1 MNPDDPGES
10 AVIAL
15 LARAG
20 LAAAHVQ
27 RGIGDDAAVVDGQT
41 VLTCDTMVEGVHWDD
56 RLDAADVG
64 WKLVAVN
71 VSDVG
76 AMGGVPRW
84 ALLALTLPRPLDLDW
99 VRGFADGVVEAC
111 AYWSVPLVGGDTT
124 RGPARIVT
132 LSVGGHAPRPVGRDG
147 ARPGDDLWI
156 AGPLGLAAEAMLS
169 PSPSASALAWLRRPR
184 PPVGLGAAIAPH
196 VHAMMDVSDG
206 LRTDLARLCR
216 ASGVGADVT
225 SAAIAGVGPIGWR
238 IAYGDDYALL
248 MAAPPSA
255 RDALCSAADMFGTPL
270 ARIGVVTAG
279 AAPTLDGQ
287 PVWPAPLFGHFA
299 GSAS

>member
-20 LAAAHVQ
+20 LAAGHVQ
-27 RGIGDDAAVVDGQT
+27 RGIGDDAAVVDGTT

-84 ALLALTLPRPLDLDW
+84 AMLALTLPRPLDLAW
-99 VRGFADGVVEAC
+99 VKGFAEGFVEASVH
-111 AYWSVPLVGGDTT
+111 WSVPLVGGDTT
-124 RGPARIVT
+124 RGPARVAT
-132 LSVGGHAPRPVGRDG
+132 LSVGGIAARPVGRDG
-147 ARPGDDLWI
+147 ARPGDDLWV

-169 PSPSASALAWLRRPR
+169 PEPSPAALGWLRRPR
-184 PPVGLGAAIAPH
+184 PPVAFGAAIAPH

-216 ASGVGADVT
+216 ASGVGADVDGSSVPGT
-225 SAAIAGVGPIGWR
+225 GPIGWR
-238 IAYGDDYALL
+238 VAYGDDYALL
-248 MAAPPSA
+248 VAAPPAA

-270 ARIGVVTAG
+270 ARIGVVTAD
-279 AAPTLDGQ
+279 AAPTLDGRS
-287 PVWPAPLFGHFA
+287 VWPAPLFGHFA
-299 GSAS
+299 GSPS